1 VDGAVIY
8 TVEVKNKT
16 SEYIRN
22 VRVQFTSYDAAGNI
36 IDTDWTYV
44 SGLSPGG
51 PASGKGYATYFG
63 REKEA
68 GMRIMED

>member
-1 VDGAVIY
+1 MIY

-22 VRVQFTSYDAAGNI
+22 VRVQFTSSYDAARQI

-44 SGLSPGG
+44 TGLSPGG
-51 PASGKGYATYFG
+51 TASGKGYATYFR

>member
-1 VDGAVIY
+1 MGGAVIY

-16 SEYIRN
+16 SEYTQN

-44 SGLSPGG
+44 TVLSPGG
-51 PASGKGYATYFG
+51 TASGKGYATYFG

-68 GMRIMED
+68 RRVPRS